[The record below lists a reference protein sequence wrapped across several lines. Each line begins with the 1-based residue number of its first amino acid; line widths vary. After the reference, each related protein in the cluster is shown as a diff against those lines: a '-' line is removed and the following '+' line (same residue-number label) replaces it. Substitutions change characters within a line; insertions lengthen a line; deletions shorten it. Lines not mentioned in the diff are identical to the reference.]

1 MDLTVFLPLAVA
13 FAIYFLTSKGT
24 RKSIG
29 NSVSEGAL
37 LVEQSLK
44 VSRAAAFAEAKAELG
59 DLQKMLSESDA
70 FLSGTSTKG
79 ASK

>member
-44 VSRAAAFAEAKAELG
+44 ISRATAFTEAEAELG
-59 DLQKMLSESDA
+59 GLKAMLSASDD
-70 FLSGTSTKG
+70 FLGG
-79 ASK
+79 AK

>member
-1 MDLTVFLPLAVA
+1 MDLTVLLPLAIA
-13 FAIYFLTSKGT
+13 FSVYFLTSKGT

-44 VSRAAAFAEAKAELG
+44 ISRASAFAEAKAELG
-59 DLQKMLSESDA
+59 ELETMLSESNA
-70 FLSGTSTKG
+70 FLG

>member
-1 MDLTVFLPLAVA
+1 MDLTVLLPLAIA
-13 FAIYFLTSKGT
+13 FSVYFLTSKGT

-44 VSRAAAFAEAKAELG
+44 ISRAAAFAEAKAELG
-59 DLQKMLSESDA
+59 ELETMLSESNT
-70 FLSGTSTKG
+70 FLG